1 MQDWLRTFG
10 VYDPAAASVTGFD
23 WYIPTAHKS
32 LIVGSWCLYERH
44 FD

>member
-1 MQDWLRTFG
+1 MDDWLQTFG
-10 VYDPAAASVTGFD
+10 VHDPAVASVTGYN

-32 LIVGSWCLYERH
+32 LIVSSWCLYERH